1 MLRYWLHQPRLLYRP
16 PGRPS
21 QHLNPFATTPQHRN
35 FTAPGSPF
43 QRAPVLERSRF
54 LSSQP
59 SPFVIGS
66 PRYLGVQASSRF
78 MASSTTTYQ
87 GGSLDI
93 VQMYLKARR
102 NDGSL
107 DERYNMLSAWLK
119 DRPWSEVLEDPV
131 QIMAST

>member
-1 MLRYWLHQPRLLYRP
+1 
-16 PGRPS
+16 
-21 QHLNPFATTPQHRN
+21 
-35 FTAPGSPF
+35 
-43 QRAPVLERSRF
+43 
-54 LSSQP
+54 
-59 SPFVIGS
+59 
-66 PRYLGVQASSRF
+66 